1 MSPDEYRDHAASCR
15 AVAELLPDGTSKRTL
30 MEMAAA
36 WQRLADNA
44 ERNLAADMVYKA
56 LVSHAP
62 SPTPT
67 QQQQQIQPQ
76 KDEE

>member
-1 MSPDEYRDHAASCR
+1 MSPDEYRGHAARCM
-15 AVAELLPDGTSKRTL
+15 AVAELLLEGNSKRTL

-44 ERNLAADMVYKA
+44 ERNLAAEMVYKA
-56 LVSHAP
+56 LVSQAP
-62 SPTPT
+62 NPTPA